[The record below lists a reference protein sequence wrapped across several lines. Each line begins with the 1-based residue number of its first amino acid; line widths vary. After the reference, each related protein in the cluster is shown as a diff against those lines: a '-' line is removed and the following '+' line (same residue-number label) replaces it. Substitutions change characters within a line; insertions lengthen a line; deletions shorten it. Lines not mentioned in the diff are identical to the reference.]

1 MNGTRRA
8 RQERLW
14 SVAEQPLLTEPLP
27 QATAATVHDNFC
39 KVGLGK
45 GTIILLCSR
54 ETSDFGLLILSCC
67 SRQLFNGINIEHI
80 CLPVR

>member
-45 GTIILLCSR
+45 GTIILYTYLYIISTFMMLR
-54 ETSDFGLLILSCC
+54 NPN
-67 SRQLFNGINIEHI
+67 QHI
-80 CLPVR
+80 Q

>member
-45 GTIILLCSR
+45 GTIIVDPQER
-54 ETSDFGLLILSCC
+54 SDFT
-67 SRQLFNGINIEHI
+67 
-80 CLPVR
+80 